1 MESIGIVQTLGGVKM
16 EYVRPEVSTLDSAY
30 GGVGGAAGAA
40 VVVVVVAWAFAWVA
54 AEAAV

>member
-1 MESIGIVQTLGGVKM
+1 M

-40 VVVVVVAWAFAWVA
+40 VVVVVVAWAWAVIPVM
-54 AEAAV
+54 EAV